1 MLHLVDIYLG
11 YMIRFSIQRT
21 KLTVFTELTM
31 PHACTACQ
39 LPSQLVAFCRCAS
52 SAINLHK
59 AGIYIEAE
67 AEVKFMLLLQNLF
80 TLKQKYGGRIVTAV
94 NQLQYI
100 HLAIGLHS
108 INERLP

>member
-1 MLHLVDIYLG
+1 MHSLSA
-11 YMIRFSIQRT
+11 SIPIGGF
-21 KLTVFTELTM
+21 LY
-31 PHACTACQ
+31 
-39 LPSQLVAFCRCAS
+39 SCAS

-108 INERLP
+108 INERPH